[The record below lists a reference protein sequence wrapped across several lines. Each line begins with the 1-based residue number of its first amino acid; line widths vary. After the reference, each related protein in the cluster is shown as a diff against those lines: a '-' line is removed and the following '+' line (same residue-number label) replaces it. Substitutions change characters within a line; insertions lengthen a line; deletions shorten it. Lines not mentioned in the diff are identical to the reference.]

1 MRPLAAG
8 ACVAVLAALSGCAG
22 NSSSNPL
29 LNHSQHGTLSCGSM
43 MVSGNTLAYDI
54 QTLATDNTAISGQW
68 TAAEA
73 AITGKNTTPTA
84 AQDQAI
90 TDLDTALSD
99 LGTQSL
105 GAGRF
110 AATVTAL
117 DHDGFKLTNDSSGWR
132 AAGPKVQSDITTLD
146 KACGAS
152 SDVG

>member
-1 MRPLAAG
+1 MRPLALG
-8 ACVAVLAALSGCAG
+8 ACAAVLAALAGCASD
-22 NSSSNPL
+22 SSSNPL
-29 LNHSQHGTLSCGSM
+29 LNHSQHGTLTCSSM

-54 QTLATDNTAISGQW
+54 QTLAGDNQAISGQW
-68 TAAEA
+68 TEAEA
-73 AITGKNTTPTA
+73 AITGKNSTPTA

-105 GAGRF
+105 GPGQL

-117 DHDGFKLTNDSSGWR
+117 DHDGFKLTNASAGWR
-132 AAGPKVQSDITTLD
+132 SAGPKVQSDIGTLD
-146 KACGAS
+146 KACGSS